1 MTVSIYGTSGF
12 KLSKSTEVLNHDSGT
27 LDCYEEGTWTGS
39 LRMTSSGTPT
49 SGDAWDTSMNSTG
62 IYIKVGQVCYVSI
75 FFDVTGYNAYSA
87 LKIDGLP
94 FAAGG
99 PSPESALSLGHC
111 RGIRFNYNGTILNTV
126 AINAFVIRGRNTVS
140 LSTSSKSSAFTG
152 FWYIS
157 NQSGQGKY
165 IHIGGTYNT
174 LF

>member
-1 MTVSIYGTSGF
+1 MTVSIYGTNGF
-12 KLSKSTEVLNHDSGT
+12 KLSKSTGVLNHDPGT
-27 LDCYEEGTWTGS
+27 LDCYEEGTWTGT

-49 SGDAWDTSMNSTG
+49 DENAYTTSLDSTG
-62 IYIKVGQVCYVSI
+62 IYRRIGQICYVSI
-75 FFDVTGYNAYSA
+75 YFDVTGYNAYSA

-111 RGIRFNYNGTILNTV
+111 RGIRFNYNGTILNTA
-126 AINAFVIRGRNTVS
+126 AINAYVNRGSNVIS
-140 LSTSSKSSAFTG
+140 LKTSSKSSAFTG